1 MSPSPKGKG
10 RAAPKKGKAPPEP
23 EKPPAPPR
31 PRHQLVPVH
40 EVLSP
45 QESARM
51 LEDLGIPVDH
61 LPKIMADDPGL
72 RTDPGYAKARD
83 EAGPQGLIGRLVRIH
98 RPSPTAGVSVAYRVI
113 IAGAEE

>member
-1 MSPSPKGKG
+1 MSPSPKAKG
-10 RAAPKKGKAPPEP
+10 RSPSKKGKAAAEP

-40 EVLSP
+40 EVLSAG
-45 QESARM
+45 ESERM
-51 LEDLGIPVDH
+51 LADLGTPVDH
-61 LPKIMADDPGL
+61 LPKILADDAGL
-72 RTDPGYAKARD
+72 LTDPGYAKARD

-113 IAGAEE
+113 IPGAEE